1 MTMRP
6 KNEMADKTKKSGSR
20 GEGSPKVI
28 SATLSTTIKNKIN
41 KPQFETI
48 FN

>member
-28 SATLSTTIKNKIN
+28 SATLSTIKNKIN